1 MGRTCSGHPRLF
13 DGLCRGMTNADAA
26 DIAQHD
32 PTHAEITLVLLRQKR
47 AKLGLMASDV
57 RIMLPLMG
65 KNANGHCAF

>member
-1 MGRTCSGHPRLF
+1 
-13 DGLCRGMTNADAA
+13 MTNADAA

-57 RIMLPLMG
+57 PNHAASDGEEYERALCFLTQ
-65 KNANGHCAF
+65 

>member
-1 MGRTCSGHPRLF
+1 
-13 DGLCRGMTNADAA
+13 MTNADAA